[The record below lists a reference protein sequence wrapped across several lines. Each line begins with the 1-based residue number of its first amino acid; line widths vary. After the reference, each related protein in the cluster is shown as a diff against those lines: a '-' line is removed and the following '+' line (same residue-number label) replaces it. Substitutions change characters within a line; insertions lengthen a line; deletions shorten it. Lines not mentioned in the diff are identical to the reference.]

1 MHLTDYIIHIDPP
14 HEGCGIFVGNYFIT
28 AGHVVDNQANIAIY
42 YKRKKL
48 LLNKDNCIFLSSLNE
63 KTWNTLGND
72 IAIYKFDSVT
82 SPIEFYQDK
91 VNINDVFNSV
101 SYKVSVKKTDGEI
114 NIFSSDNRECIDLIK
129 CEGRVVD
136 LKDNFIVCK
145 MSYPLR
151 SGSSGSPLLLNN
163 KLVGILSGG
172 VESTDICVF
181 QNIESIIKLIENKVD

>member
-1 MHLTDYIIHIDPP
+1 MHLTDYIVHIDPP

-114 NIFSSDNRECIDLIK
+114 NIFSSDNRECIL
-129 CEGRVVD
+129 C
-136 LKDNFIVCK
+136 
-145 MSYPLR
+145 
-151 SGSSGSPLLLNN
+151 SPA
-163 KLVGILSGG
+163 LVSHPQCLAQP
-172 VESTDICVF
+172 F
-181 QNIESIIKLIENKVD
+181 RK